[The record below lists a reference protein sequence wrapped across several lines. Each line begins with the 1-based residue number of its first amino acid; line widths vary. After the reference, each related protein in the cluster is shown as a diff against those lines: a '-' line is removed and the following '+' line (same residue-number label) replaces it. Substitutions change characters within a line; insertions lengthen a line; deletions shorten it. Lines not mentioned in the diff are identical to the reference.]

1 MIAKLKL
8 LYAKFVVWLSQVAVK
23 ILLFLIWTIAMF
35 VLGDT
40 LGFKG
45 VLKLFIK

>member
-23 ILLFLIWTIAMF
+23 ILLSLIWTIAMF
-35 VLGDT
+35 VLGD
-40 LGFKG
+40 LVGFKG
-45 VLKLFIK
+45 LLKLIVK